1 MQNKMKGNNRAHPWI
16 VTLCAVLFLAT
27 TTANA
32 GRINMPD
39 DLSEGPDPNTVSIK
53 SIAYAGS
60 GCPAGTVSE
69 SLAPD
74 AKAFTLLFDSYVA
87 EAGRGIPLR
96 ESRKNCQLA
105 VDLRFPQGWSFTIV
119 DVDYRGY
126 ASIDRGATGMQK
138 TNYYFQGQ
146 RMGPSLQT
154 TLRGPFNDDYHI
166 RDTLGVD
173 AVVYSPCGLT
183 RALNLNTQV
192 RVQARGS
199 SQAFMTIDSIDGE
212 LTHIYGIKWRRCR

>member
-1 MQNKMKGNNRAHPWI
+1 MDYKTKGNDRAHPWTLGLYAVFLLVTSSVHAGII
-16 VTLCAVLFLAT
+16 V
-27 TTANA
+27 
-32 GRINMPD
+32 MPD
-39 DLSEGPDPNTVSIK
+39 DPDEGPDPSTVSIK
-53 SIAYAGS
+53 SIAYAGT

-74 AKAFTLLFDSYVA
+74 AKAFTLLFDSYVV
-87 EAGRGIPLR
+87 EAGPGVPLR

-126 ASIDRGATGMQK
+126 ASIDRGATGTQK

-146 RMGPSLQT
+146 RVGPSLQT
-154 TLRGPFNDDYHI
+154 TMRGPFDDDYHI
-166 RDTLGVD
+166 RDKLGVD
-173 AVVYSPCGLT
+173 AVVYSPCGLS
-183 RALNLNTQV
+183 RALNLNTQI

-199 SQAFMTIDSIDGE
+199 SQALMTIDSIDGE
-212 LTHIYGIKWRRCR
+212 LTHVYGLKWRRCR